1 MQRHFALLVSTIAIV
16 PFAHAQGCL
25 PDGLILTTQAQVN
38 SFPNDHPGCT
48 TIEGLLRIGQGN
60 ITDLTPLAQ
69 LTAVDGYLHIGPNPQ
84 LTNVDGLE
92 NITSVGGA
100 LSITGNAQLSDLSGL
115 SGITTVGGLMEIS
128 ANNNLTSL
136 AGLQGITSVGS
147 YLQISDSPGLTDL
160 QGLDGIE
167 SIGGDILISVNPVL
181 ASMQGLSPTSV
192 GGGFSLMNNPQ
203 LMDLSAASELTSLGG
218 VLSLMG
224 NTSILDLEELSGIT
238 SVNGLVRITGS
249 SGLMSLDGLRNIDA
263 STILNLIIV
272 NNPGLFQCAV
282 ESLCDYLAIPASMAN
297 ITGNATA
304 CANRAE
310 VEAACLSLSVDD
322 LVQGD
327 LGLDV
332 FPNPSPGLVQ
342 LKIAG
347 HADGWLHVYDMAG
360 RSLHEQRIIAA
371 ADRSYPIDL
380 SHLPPGVYTLHL
392 QDADRTSTTRLIRY

>member
-1 MQRHFALLVSTIAIV
+1 MQRHFALLVSTVAIV
-16 PFAHAQGCL
+16 PLAHAQGCL

-69 LTAVDGYLHIGPNPQ
+69 LTAVGGYLHIGPNPQ

-115 SGITTVGGLMEIS
+115 SGITTVGGLMEVS

-167 SIGGDILISVNPVL
+167 SIGGDILISANPAL

-218 VLSLMG
+218 ALSLMG

-238 SVNGLVRITGS
+238 SVNGLVRVTGS

-263 STILNLIIV
+263 STILNLIII
-272 NNPGLFQCAV
+272 NNPGLFQCAA
-282 ESLCDYLAIPASMAN
+282 ENLCAYLGIPENLAN
-297 ITGNATA
+297 ITGNAAGCSSRT
-304 CANRAE
+304 E
-310 VEAACLSLSVDD
+310 VEEACTLLSVEE
-322 LVQGD
+322 
-327 LGLDV
+327 GLQDVGAITV
-332 FPNPSPGLVQ
+332 FPNPTNGTVIISAMLNGPVELRLLNQVGRLLRTAQ
-342 LKIAG
+342 FQIN
-347 HADGWLHVYDMAG
+347 ADDPMLLD
-360 RSLHEQRIIAA
+360 L
-371 ADRSYPIDL
+371 AD
-380 SHLPPGVYTLHL
+380 LPPGAYVL
-392 QDADRTSTTRLIRY
+392 QLRANDRVVTRMVVRE